1 MLNEEIDILCYSGE
15 YFINRD
21 IVKLVL
27 GSSYKDDEMGIVGLK
42 TRESLERCRYKKHYG
57 QRSLLGMKSRLLP

>member
-1 MLNEEIDILCYSGE
+1 MLNEELDILCYSGE

-21 IVKLVL
+21 IMKLVL

-42 TRESLERCRYKKHYG
+42 T
-57 QRSLLGMKSRLLP
+57 